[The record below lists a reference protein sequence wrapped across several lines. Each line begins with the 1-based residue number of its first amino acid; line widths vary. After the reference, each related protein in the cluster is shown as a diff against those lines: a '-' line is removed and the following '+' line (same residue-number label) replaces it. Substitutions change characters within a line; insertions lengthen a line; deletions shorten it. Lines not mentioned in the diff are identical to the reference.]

1 MVSLNNISYL
11 VPAAGQR
18 PLAPSQE
25 SGQLQDQARQ
35 PGQQAPVPAT
45 PGEGVREQLQI
56 RAVILG
62 RESNPTGLSPRA
74 REAVLSYKTAQTYEE
89 RDRISEM
96 LGVDEYA

>member
-1 MVSLNNISYL
+1 VVAINNISYL
-11 VPAAGQR
+11 VPAAEQR
-18 PLAPSQE
+18 QLAPAQE

-35 PGQQAPVPAT
+35 PGQQAPLPT
-45 PGEGVREQLQI
+45 PLGEGQREQLQV

-74 REAVLSYKTAQTYEE
+74 RDAMLSYRTAQTYEE
-89 RDRISEM
+89 RDRISAL

>member
-11 VPAAGQR
+11 VPAGGQR
-18 PLAPSQE
+18 PLTPAQE

-35 PGQQAPVPAT
+35 PGQQTSLPAA

-62 RESNPTGLSPRA
+62 RESNPAGLSPRA
-74 REAVLSYKTAQTYEE
+74 REAVLSYKAAETYDE
-89 RDRISEM
+89 RDRISEL